1 MEGPFFLIWI
11 LNTESVS
18 VGGFPLMNSFDKS
31 FISVDKEEKAWLQT
45 ETEHFK
51 LIDWSLF

>member
-1 MEGPFFLIWI
+1 
-11 LNTESVS
+11 
-18 VGGFPLMNSFDKS
+18 MNSFDKIVS
-31 FISVDKEEKAWLQT
+31 FIRVDKEEKAWLQT